1 MLEMLVGV
9 LKLNLLNRLSINKQV
24 QQVNLPKLLL
34 SDRDH
39 LKRQQTKLA
48 PHPGVKRG
56 RQGSLGSGLLGG
68 CSAVCMRLHKTTR
81 FNWFNWINW
90 VRPAEKDGPRR
101 PYKQDGVLEVRS
113 PGSRSRQQLGP
124 RGIESKVHTG
134 DQRSGNG
141 GSPQQP
147 CHPQDCTD
155 WIK

>member
-1 MLEMLVGV
+1 MLDMLVGV
-9 LKLNLLNRLSINKQV
+9 LKLNLLNRLSINKYNKSICQ
-24 QQVNLPKLLL
+24 N
-34 SDRDH
+34 SGC

-48 PHPGVKRG
+48 PHPGVERG

-81 FNWFNWINW
+81 FNWINWINW